1 MRDKQQHT
9 RMSLIERNALTF
21 ESFLRRDFGTR
32 FYHSEFLDGITA
44 KRMETVARLG
54 KASSQAFL
62 LATVLAFFDL
72 ISGSN
77 FTYGGLTVQIT
88 KDLTPIIALV
98 TAAALLSTTF
108 AFIDDQIIF
117 RILLKIGSHIKIQNF
132 PLLLVDKMAH
142 NLWGDAIV
150 PRVYGQKSGRGQT
163 IAVTML
169 GIVALLVSG
178 AMYLYPAFMVG
189 RVFLDVVS
197 SDARWVAKA
206 IASLAVAVTVWAMLL
221 GAIFVTKFKF
231 YPADWHESTDQPT
244 EEFIRRMQGEIAKGD
259 SKSEGDTL

>member
-1 MRDKQQHT
+1 MADKHYR
-9 RMSLIERNALTF
+9 RMSLIERSALTF
-21 ESFLRRDFGTR
+21 ESFLGREFGNR
-32 FYHSEFLDGITA
+32 FYQSEFLDGITA
-44 KRMETVARLG
+44 RRMETIGRLG
-54 KASSQAFL
+54 KGASHAFL
-62 LATVLAFFDL
+62 FATVLAFFDL
-72 ISGSN
+72 ISGSS

-88 KDLTPIIALV
+88 KDLTPIISLV
-98 TAAALLSTTF
+98 TAGALLNTTF

-163 IAVTML
+163 IAVTTL
-169 GIVALLVSG
+169 GIVVLLVSV

-189 RVFLDVVS
+189 RVFLDVMR

-206 IASLAVAVTVWAMLL
+206 IASLAVAVTVWALLL
-221 GAIFVTKFKF
+221 GAIFMTKFKF

-244 EEFIRRMQGEIAKGD
+244 EEFVRRMQAEIAKDDRGSVD
-259 SKSEGDTL
+259 PS